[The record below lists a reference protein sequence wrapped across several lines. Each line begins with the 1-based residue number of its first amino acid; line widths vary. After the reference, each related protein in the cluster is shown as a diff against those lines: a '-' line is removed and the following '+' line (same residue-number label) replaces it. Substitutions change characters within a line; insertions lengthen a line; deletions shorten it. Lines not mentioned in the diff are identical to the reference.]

1 MPHRPNHTASP
12 NWTGVACGMAIA
24 LLAAYQQFKLPPAL
38 PLMVERYG
46 YGQTVAGGFM
56 SVFAVAGLALSLPL
70 GKLIQRDGSA
80 VYLAMAFVLMLAAT
94 ALALVAPQSAW
105 VVLLARGLEGIGFAI
120 LAIVGPVLVSRSAGP
135 AHLAI
140 ASGLTATWIP
150 AGQLLAIVV
159 AQPAM
164 AARLWQPLWLF
175 GAVATVALA
184 ACTYLLARSGR
195 LDLDGKPGAK
205 PVTAATQLADSDKRT
220 ALQLS
225 AAVFC
230 LWSVQFIAYMTW
242 LPSYLVDAHGMN
254 YSMAVLGYA
263 VPIVTLMVFNLA
275 TGWILRSGVPLG
287 RLLVGGLVGQA
298 LVWAALPVTGGGIGG
313 VVSLIGYGIGAGIT
327 PTCLWALP
335 NAIAGRS
342 AGAQSFGV
350 LMVGRNLGT
359 LAGPLLL
366 AALVEGAGTWLVAA
380 PTFTATTLVAVF
392 LAVRLSRK
400 LA

>member
-1 MPHRPNHTASP
+1 MPDRPNNTVSP
-12 NWTGVACGMAIA
+12 NWTGVAYGMAIA

-38 PLMVERYG
+38 PLLVERYG
-46 YGQTVAGGFM
+46 YAQTMAGGFM

-70 GKLIQRDGSA
+70 GKLIQRDGAA
-80 VYLAMAFVLMLAAT
+80 VYLAIAFALMLAGT
-94 ALALVAPQSAW
+94 VLALLFPQAAW
-105 VVLLARGLEGIGFAI
+105 LVLLARGLEGIGFAI

-135 AHLAI
+135 THLAI

-150 AGQLLAIVV
+150 AGQLSAIVV

-164 AARLWQPLWLF
+164 AAGLWQPLWLF
-175 GAVATVALA
+175 GGAATIALA
-184 ACTYLLARSGR
+184 AWTYLLVRRGR
-195 LDLDGKPGAK
+195 LDLDGKPGAQ
-205 PVTAATQLADSDKRT
+205 PVTAAAQLGDSQKRA

-242 LPSYLVDAHGMN
+242 LPSYLVDAHGLN
-254 YSMAVLGYA
+254 YSTAVLGYA

-287 RLLVGGLVGQA
+287 RLLVGGLIGQA
-298 LVWAALPVTGGGIGG
+298 VVWAALPVTGGGVAGIA
-313 VVSLIGYGIGAGIT
+313 SLVGYGIGAGIT

-342 AGAQSFGV
+342 AGARSFGV

-366 AALVEGAGTWLVAA
+366 AAIVEGTGTWLIAA
-380 PTFTATTLVAVF
+380 PTFTATTLAAAV